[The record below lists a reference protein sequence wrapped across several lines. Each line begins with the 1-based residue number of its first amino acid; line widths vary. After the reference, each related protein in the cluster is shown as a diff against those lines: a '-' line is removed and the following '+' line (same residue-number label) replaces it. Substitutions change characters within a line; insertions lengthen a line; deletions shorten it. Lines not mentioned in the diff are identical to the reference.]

1 MNRFPFLFAA
11 AASALLASSTFAQ
24 EIEPSPP
31 FTVAELTTHPRTGWI
46 TNGGNVFNQ
55 RYSPLDQIDIENVA
69 RLKAQWRT
77 HLNGSGVGPQYS
89 GQAQS
94 LVYAGVL
101 YIITGA
107 NDVFAIDV
115 DSGEILWEYNANLDP
130 ENVNV
135 CCGWTNRGVAM
146 GDGRIYFGRLD
157 ARLVALDQT
166 TGQVVWD
173 IQAENPHEG
182 FAITSPPLYYEG
194 MLISGF
200 SGSNRGIRGRLKAYD
215 AATGELIWTFFTIPG
230 PGEFGHETWGGDN
243 DVWRYGGASVWQTPA
258 ADPELG
264 LLYFSTGNAYPMFN
278 GALRPGD
285 NLFTASIVAIDAAT
299 GEYRWHFQTTHHD
312 IWDYDGP
319 NPVILFDAEIDGRAR
334 RGIAQIPKSGY
345 LYLLDRTNG
354 EPLFPIQEVP
364 VPQEPGR
371 ATSPTQPIPAG
382 EPILP
387 HRIDITPEGWMLV
400 NEGRTFTPL
409 PMEGH
414 VLYRPLAH
422 VNWPPSAYDPQ
433 THLMYICATDR
444 IGVLQATDEDSSPAY
459 VPYVATDTF
468 SRTAVPGRGIL
479 TAVDLTTRSV
489 AWQRQWVDRCF
500 SGSVVTA
507 GGLVFIGRIDGRLT
521 ALDKLTGNQL
531 WQFDTGTGAG
541 IHGAPTIFEHEGV
554 QYVAAFAGGSIYADG
569 ASGDSV
575 WLFSLNG
582 EIDEPEP
589 AITSAIEAV
598 DEMPRDPVTAAD
610 VERGRAVYAQ
620 VCTACHGDTGF
631 GGEGLGPAL
640 DNGMAAAEVFAVIS
654 AGRNLMPSFRS
665 ALSPEQRRDVAWFV
679 TERLF
684 EPSLDD

>member
-1 MNRFPFLFAA
+1 MLSVQAA
-11 AASALLASSTFAQ
+11 PAQDIAPSPAFDTDTLLAAPTDAW
-24 EIEPSPP
+24 
-31 FTVAELTTHPRTGWI
+31 V
-46 TNGGNVFNQ
+46 TNGGNLFNQ
-55 RYSPLDQIDIENVA
+55 RYSPLEEINRDNVA
-69 RLKAQWRT
+69 QLKAKWRT
-77 HLNGSGVGPQYS
+77 HLNGSGIGPQYS

-94 LVYAGVL
+94 LVYEGVL

-107 NDVFAIDV
+107 NDVFALDV
-115 DSGEILWEYNANLDP
+115 ETGEILWTYEAQLDP
-130 ENVNV
+130 ANVNV

-166 TGQVVWD
+166 TGEVLWD
-173 IQAENPHEG
+173 IQAENPAEG

-200 SGSNRGIRGRLKAYD
+200 AGSNRGIRGRLKAYD
-215 AATGELIWTFFTIPG
+215 AATGELIWTFYTIPG

-258 ADPELG
+258 ADPDLG

-319 NPVILFDAEIDGRAR
+319 NPVVLFDTEIDGRPR

-354 EPLFPIQEVP
+354 DPLFPINETP

-382 EPILP
+382 DPILP
-387 HRIDITPEGWMLV
+387 HSIDIAPEGWNLV

-414 VLYRPLAH
+414 VIYRPLAH
-422 VNWPPSAYDPQ
+422 VNWPPSSYDPQ
-433 THLMYICATDR
+433 TSLMYICATDR
-444 IGVLQATDEDSSPAY
+444 IGALIASEEDSSPEY
-459 VPYVATDTF
+459 VPYRATDTF
-468 SRTAVPGRGIL
+468 SGTDVAGRGIV
-479 TAVDLTTRSV
+479 TAVSLATREV
-489 AWQRQWVDRCF
+489 AWQRQWAGRCF
-500 SGSVVTA
+500 SGSAVTA
-507 GGLVFIGRIDGRLT
+507 GGLLFIGRIDGRLT
-521 ALDKLTGNQL
+521 AIDKLTGDQL

-541 IHGAPTIFEHEGV
+541 IHGAPTIFEHDGR
-554 QYVAAFAGGSIYADG
+554 QYVAAFAGGSIYAAG
-569 ASGDSV
+569 ESGDSV
-575 WLFSLNG
+575 WLFSLDG
-582 EIDEPEP
+582 ELGEPEP
-589 AITSAIEAV
+589 RTVAAV
-598 DEMPRDPVTAAD
+598 VASEDMPRDLITQENLA
-610 VERGRAVYAQ
+610 RGRVLYAQ
-620 VCTACHGDTGF
+620 VCTACHGETGH

-640 DNGMAAAEVFAVIS
+640 NNGMVAPEIFAVVS
-654 AGRNLMPSFRS
+654 EGRNLMPSFS
-665 ALSPEQRRDVAWFV
+665 AALTAEQRRDIAFFV
-679 TERLF
+679 TDALF
-684 EPSLDD
+684 GSPGED